1 MITSVDAGVL
11 GIAYEERGVP
21 RGAPVVR
28 SHGFPFDAMTRAR
41 KPVIAGPAISL
52 DGNSESVAADIGG
65 RLAERF
71 AGGDKKAALAEYET
85 AVKLSPDR
93 STNYAVLAEA
103 YLHFDRKD
111 DAIRVLKAVADI
123 KNPADPAEYPS
134 DLADAQRLLA
144 KLNAK

>member
-1 MITSVDAGVL
+1 VITSVDAGVL

-71 AGGDKKAALAEYET
+71 AGGYDVRAVPAAG
-85 AVKLSPDR
+85 
-93 STNYAVLAEA
+93 
-103 YLHFDRKD
+103 H
-111 DAIRVLKAVADI
+111 
-123 KNPADPAEYPS
+123 NPPQGTPQAFARA
-134 DLADAQRLLA
+134 LIV
-144 KLNAK
+144 